1 MDQVQCIKFSV
12 LEYFGLQFVLTW
24 CLSGGSQTSQKWL
37 SFQAT
42 PHTWFVTDPHSI
54 VWLQHNMYTLLFCL
68 LSPSLLR
75 YTADTNLPMNMTS
88 RKDFLLKF
96 VLFQKIS
103 MSKNNVLS
111 IKEATLFLILT
122 SCSKCAAAK
131 IGTTVAGV
139 TATSSQYKEPNAV
152 FSAVKRSWID
162 NC

>member
-1 MDQVQCIKFSV
+1 
-12 LEYFGLQFVLTW
+12 
-24 CLSGGSQTSQKWL
+24 
-37 SFQAT
+37 
-42 PHTWFVTDPHSI
+42 
-54 VWLQHNMYTLLFCL
+54 MYTLLFCL

-152 FSAVKRSWID
+152 FSAVKRS
-162 NC
+162 